1 MSEVRASSFSEPLVF
16 KDIYFWERTT
26 CLIFKSLLYLL
37 TFVNYEGLYFAEGF
51 LLNLCL
57 CFGIAFAQLG
67 VISRTRNTFVEIAAV
82 QSFSQREQVFSK
94 YNISLFHKRSCSHE
108 LHVCNSFDR
117 YLKGLELMRN
127 SSGSHL
133 ISEWPLKTPYKRRI
147 AATHSFKF
155 TVFAEQELQQG
166 DIIVTTY
173 GISLV
178 SRMYILEEVCYFT
191 TSITAIHFFHGSA
204 IISREHLKRFIC
216 QGHCLFHNTCRNH
229 LL

>member
-51 LLNLCL
+51 LLNLCP

-67 VISRTRNTFVEIAAV
+67 VISRTRNKFVEIAAV
-82 QSFSQREQVFSK
+82 QSFSHREQFFSK
-94 YNISLFHKRSCSHE
+94 YNNSLFHKRS
-108 LHVCNSFDR
+108 DR

-191 TSITAIHFFHGSA
+191 TSITAIHFFYGSA